1 MSDQKR
7 KTEEEVLRDT
17 IEKLGEVFQEFKSS
31 YEGKIVKNGSL
42 GSSNP
47 HNVLKAVVQGLK
59 SQSSPKNISAMRN
72 KKIAEIIKK
81 REN

>member
-7 KTEEEVLRDT
+7 KTEEEVLRET

-47 HNVLKAVVQGLK
+47 EDLSVEDLQTLKEATEKLEKQLK
-59 SQSSPKNISAMRN
+59 DINI
-72 KKIAEIIKK
+72 
-81 REN
+81 

>member
-47 HNVLKAVVQGLK
+47 EDLSVEDLQTLKEATEKLEKQLK
-59 SQSSPKNISAMRN
+59 DINI
-72 KKIAEIIKK
+72 
-81 REN
+81 